1 MPRGNA
7 PEAPGG
13 EPVDRSVRRSDD
25 RGVTAV
31 EMVLLAPLIITFV
44 LVLAGLGQMV
54 SGRNAVDGA
63 ARDAARAGSLERTAG
78 EARAASTSVVGDQ
91 LRNVCVSGSVQVRST
106 GSGHEPGSLYT
117 VEVSCRVRALAML
130 GLPVTTTVSSTS
142 ASPIDPYRRS
152 G

>member
-1 MPRGNA
+1 MTS
-7 PEAPGG
+7 GG
-13 EPVDRSVRRSDD
+13 KPVDRPTRRSDD

-31 EMVLLAPLIITFV
+31 EMVLLAPLMITFV
-44 LVLAGLGQMV
+44 LVLVALGQMV

-63 ARDAARAGSLERTAG
+63 ARDAARAGSLERTTG
-78 EARAASTSVVGDQ
+78 EAASASNSVVGDQ
-91 LRNVCVSGSVQVRST
+91 LGDICVPGSVRVRPT

-130 GLPVTTTVSSTS
+130 GLPVTTSVSSTS

>member
-1 MPRGNA
+1 M
-7 PEAPGG
+7 EL
-13 EPVDRSVRRSDD
+13 
-25 RGVTAV
+25 
-31 EMVLLAPLIITFV
+31 VLLAPLIITFV

-63 ARDAARAGSLERTAG
+63 ARDAARAGSLERTAA
-78 EARAASTSVVGDQ
+78 EARAASTAVVGDQ
-91 LRNVCVSGSVQVRST
+91 LERVCVPGSVRVRPT
-106 GSGHEPGSLYT
+106 GSGHEPGSLYA

-130 GLPVTTTVSSTS
+130 GLPITTTVSSTS